1 MIVQTPAGLPA
12 AVPGSGNIL
21 RIASADPA
29 AGAEYT
35 HSVPAGK
42 IWRIISIVIP
52 FTTAVA
58 VANRRPVLTID
69 DGANIVYRVPVAADI
84 PASQAAFI
92 VAAPYLPAYV
102 AVNNHLVPLPELIL
116 PAGYRI
122 RTATTLIQGADDYG
136 VANLLVEEWDAA
148 AVVDLVRTRGN

>member
-1 MIVQTPAGLPA
+1 MIAQTAAGLPA

-21 RIASADPA
+21 SVASADPA

-42 IWRIISIVIP
+42 IWRIISLVLP

-69 DGANIVYRVPVAADI
+69 DGANIVYRAPVSADI

-92 VAAPYLPAYV
+92 IAAPYAPSTV
-102 AVNNHLVPLPELIL
+102 GVNNFLVPIPELIL

-122 RTATTLIQGADDYG
+122 RTLTTLIQGADDYG
-136 VANLLVEEWDAA
+136 VARLMVEEWDAV
-148 AVVDLVRTRGN
+148 AVVDTVRTRGN